1 MSLKRGA
8 EVWSEISRTQQSTDH
23 SGSRQSE
30 PAYGIMTLEE
40 FFVRAGVVREESARQ
55 AQPPPPPSL
64 SPQLPQLQAQPHS
77 QLAYGMHVN
86 YENTAASSFM
96 VLGYGGA
103 GSVNILPP
111 FKALPQI
118 GRASEAA
125 CLPGGISSDR
135 TNQLAYS
142 VYGGGVIDNGCGANK
157 YENIS
162 HVSSDGIG
170 MRNLGRKQ
178 NGPVE
183 RVIENRRKK
192 MMKNRESHCSKIQS
206 KKTCTALIL
215 FPKLKCVVLTVV
227 IPQMLYLYGQAYT
240 IELEAELNHWK
251 VKNGYLRHRLAAL
264 KTRSM
269 QQNNEAK
276 EAKAEARAED
286 KLGLLRRCP
295 SSPF

>member
-30 PAYGIMTLEE
+30 PAYGKMTLEE

-64 SPQLPQLQAQPHS
+64 PPQLPQLQPQPHS

-103 GSVNILPP
+103 GSLIFL
-111 FKALPQI
+111 L
-118 GRASEAA
+118 
-125 CLPGGISSDR
+125 
-135 TNQLAYS
+135 YS
-142 VYGGGVIDNGCGANK
+142 NHCHK
-157 YENIS
+157 
-162 HVSSDGIG
+162 
-170 MRNLGRKQ
+170 LGRKR

-192 MMKNRESHCSKIQS
+192 ILKNRES
-206 KKTCTALIL
+206 A
-215 FPKLKCVVLTVV
+215 
-227 IPQMLYLYGQAYT
+227 AYT
-240 IELEAELNHWK
+240 VELEAELNHWK
-251 VKNGYLRHRLAAL
+251 VKNAYQLPQ
-264 KTRSM
+264 T
-269 QQNNEAK
+269 
-276 EAKAEARAED
+276 
-286 KLGLLRRCP
+286 
-295 SSPF
+295 